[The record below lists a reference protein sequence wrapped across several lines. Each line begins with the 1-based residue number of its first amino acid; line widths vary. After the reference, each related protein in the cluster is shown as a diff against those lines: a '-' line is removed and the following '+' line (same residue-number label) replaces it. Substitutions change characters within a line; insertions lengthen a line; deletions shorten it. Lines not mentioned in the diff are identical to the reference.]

1 MAVFQVKE
9 YGKIRSIEDFKAHK
23 NSDSDIAIDDFA
35 FTSIWSYIL
44 EFQSK
49 ESSVDK
55 AFKLLTKNGKRQIQ
69 VQNFVGIIETQ
80 NKTVI
85 EILPKIFSQEG
96 EQSISQCKKIFLKLI
111 ASLHDIPYI
120 NLQQASLETE
130 DNFPILE
137 LFINNFILE
146 IEHLVLIGIK
156 KGYVVTDQNSTF
168 LKGQLLFSKDI
179 LKNLIDKSKFYTRY
193 NQYLTD
199 IPQNRILKTALF
211 KLYNITVSSNN
222 KVRLHDLI
230 SMFSEIGYCKNLE
243 RDLSLSKNSTRLFSA
258 YEKALVWSE
267 LFLLDKGFTSFSG
280 NKINQAILFPMEKL
294 FESFVA
300 KQFKRYTKS
309 HHVYAQ
315 DGRHFL
321 VDDHRTR
328 SKFKLK
334 PDLYLQN
341 FEESLHDVVIDTKW
355 KLINQNLPE
364 KNYLISQSDM
374 YQLFAYGKKY
384 SRNKKVVQLFLIYP
398 MNEFFKSGLSS
409 FVYEKNPENTSLE
422 LFAVPFDLYGNY
434 EKQIDAILSGTALSG
449 NII

>member
-9 YGKIRSIEDFKAHK
+9 YGKIRSVEDFKVHK
-23 NSDSDIAIDDFA
+23 NSDADIAIDEFA
-35 FTSIWSYIL
+35 FASIWSYIL

-49 ESSVDK
+49 DPSVEK
-55 AFKLLTKNGKRQIQ
+55 AFKLLTKNGKKQIQ

-85 EILPKIFSQEG
+85 EILPKIYSQGG
-96 EQSISQCKKIFLKLI
+96 ELSINKCKKIFLKLI

-120 NLQQASLETE
+120 NLQQASLEAEE
-130 DNFPILE
+130 DFPILE
-137 LFINNFILE
+137 LFINNFIVE

-156 KGYVVTDQNSTF
+156 KGYVVTDQNSNF

-179 LKNLIDKSKFYTRY
+179 LKNLIDKSRFYTRF

-199 IPQNRILKTALF
+199 IPQNRILKTALQ
-211 KLYNITVSSNN
+211 KLHNISVSSNN
-222 KVRLHDLI
+222 KSRIHNLI
-230 SMFSEIGYCKNLE
+230 SIFSEIGYCRNIDK
-243 RDLSLSKNSTRLFSA
+243 DLQLSKNSTRLFSA
-258 YEKALVWSE
+258 YEKALLWSE

-300 KQFKRYTKS
+300 KQFKKYTKS
-309 HHVYAQ
+309 HHVHSQ
-315 DGRHFL
+315 DSRHYL
-321 VDDHRTR
+321 VDDHGTR
-328 SKFKLK
+328 SKFRLK

-341 FEESLHDVVIDTKW
+341 IEERRKDIVIDTKW
-355 KLINQNLPE
+355 KIINQNIPE

-384 SRNKKVVQLFLIYP
+384 SQSDKVVQLFLIYP
-398 MNEFFKSGLSS
+398 MNEYFQKGLSS
-409 FVYEKNPENTSLE
+409 FIYEKKTEGNLLE
-422 LFAVPFDLYGNY
+422 LLAVPFDLSGNY
-434 EKQIDAILSGTALSG
+434 ENQVTAILSDTVFIS
-449 NII
+449 